1 MPTMRAFLRTF
12 GGALVLFVS
21 GALVAPATAQ
31 WVKFASGV
39 SGSTLSGWYYDK
51 EFLRDSGTRKIF
63 WMVKDLTA
71 PDENQ
76 RHSYKFLV
84 QMDCLE
90 KKFRFIQVAGFKE
103 PMAAGEQLGVD
114 SALGKWQTLNSDTLF
129 AHVKGLVCLPPK
141 TDG

>member
-1 MPTMRAFLRTF
+1 MQATLRSV
-12 GGALVLFVS
+12 GCAIALC
-21 GALVAPATAQ
+21 VASSLWQPASAQ
-31 WVKFASGV
+31 WVKFASGMA
-39 SGSTLSGWYYDK
+39 GSTLSGWYYDK
-51 EFLRDSGTRKIF
+51 EFLRDSGSRKIF

-114 SALGKWQTLNSDTLF
+114 SALGKWQTLGSDTLF
-129 AHVKGLVCLPPK
+129 AHVQSIVCLRPK

>member
-1 MPTMRAFLRTF
+1 MQATLRSV
-12 GGALVLFVS
+12 GCAIALC
-21 GALVAPATAQ
+21 VASSLWQPASAQ
-31 WVKFASGV
+31 WVKFASGMA
-39 SGSTLSGWYYDK
+39 GSTLSGWYYDK
-51 EFLRDSGTRKIF
+51 EFLRDSGSRKIF

-84 QMDCLE
+84 QMDCIE
-90 KKFRFIQVAGFKE
+90 RKFRFIQVAGFKE

-114 SALGKWQTLNSDTLF
+114 SALGKWQTLGSDTLF
-129 AHVKGLVCLPPK
+129 AHVQSIVCLPPK

>member
-1 MPTMRAFLRTF
+1 MRACLRTL
-12 GGALVLFVS
+12 GCALALWTAGALSV
-21 GALVAPATAQ
+21 PASAQ
-31 WVKFASGV
+31 WVKFASGMA
-39 SGSTLSGWYYDK
+39 GSTLSGWYYDK
-51 EFLRDSGTRKIF
+51 EFLRDSGSRKIF

-114 SALGKWQTLNSDTLF
+114 SALGKWQSLGSDTLF

>member
-1 MPTMRAFLRTF
+1 MRACLRTL
-12 GGALVLFVS
+12 GCAIALWMAGALSL
-21 GALVAPATAQ
+21 PAAAQ
-31 WVKFASGV
+31 WVKFASGMA
-39 SGSTLSGWYYDK
+39 GSTLSGWYYDK
-51 EFLRDSGTRKIF
+51 EFVRDSGSRKIF

-114 SALGKWQTLNSDTLF
+114 SALGKWQALGSDTLF
-129 AHVKGLVCLPPK
+129 AYVKGLVCLPPK